1 MTARTRV
8 LFVGV
13 GGQGVLSAA
22 RLLGE
27 AAVAA
32 GCDAILGQ
40 HHGMSQRGGSVE
52 SSVVIGPAR
61 ASLIGR
67 GQADVV
73 AGFEPM
79 ETLRA
84 IDRMTERTLV
94 VANRDRISTAEM
106 SRLGEPY
113 PDLRDLFCRVEAVAP
128 RTQAAD
134 LTHLARE
141 AGDPRAVGVVLLG
154 WIAALGG
161 LPFGEQPLRTAI
173 EHHYHGAA
181 RRTNLRALAL
191 GLNRIS
197 SARDNADSS

>member
-1 MTARTRV
+1 MSGRTRV

-22 RLLGE
+22 QLLGD

-32 GCDAILGQ
+32 GCEATLGQ
-40 HHGMSQRGGSVE
+40 QHGMSQRGGGVE
-52 SSVVIGPAR
+52 SSVVIGAAR
-61 ASLIGR
+61 ASLIGP

-84 IDRMTERTLV
+84 IDRMSERTLV

-106 SRLGEPY
+106 SRSGQPY
-113 PDLRDLFCRVEAVAP
+113 PDLGELFGRIESVAP

-134 LTHLARE
+134 IAHLARE

-154 WIAALGG
+154 WVAALGG
-161 LPFGEQPLRTAI
+161 LPFDEQPLRAAI
-173 EHHYHGAA
+173 EHRYHGAA
-181 RRTNLRALAL
+181 LRANLRALAL
-191 GLNRIS
+191 GMEQTP
-197 SARDNADSS
+197 